1 MDKAEKPTKREMIII
16 VTDDGGIVKQS
27 IKNSG
32 FNNYEILGFL
42 SALVNS
48 IAFDLREDKQDDA

>member
-1 MDKAEKPTKREMIII
+1 MDKAEKPTKREMIITVI
-16 VTDDGGIVKQS
+16 DNGGIVKQS

-32 FNNYEILGFL
+32 YSNYEMLGFL
-42 SALVNS
+42 YALINS